1 MSLEQTWVE
10 LQEHPAI
17 LPTIAVVG
25 SPGLRSIG
33 KLVTDKLIQQ
43 YDAKLIGQ
51 LFSTHFPIQY
61 QTKPSYASQP
71 HLPGIG
77 GVHIDDGRPVLPSV
91 KFYYA
96 KSPPL
101 LIIDGYHPNF
111 DGQYEV
117 GDKVLELCQKLAV
130 KRIIVVAGYG
140 LKGDTVCIAATTQ
153 PLLSELQ
160 DQFDLNIGY
169 EGPFYGFS
177 GMIFGLAKTRGFD
190 AITLF
195 GQTSPDSE
203 APEKPDETAAQS
215 VLEVLRPMLDNLSI
229 D

>member
-1 MSLEQTWVE
+1 MLSLQQTWIE
-10 LQEHPAI
+10 LEECPEIFPTTAI
-17 LPTIAVVG
+17 VG

-33 KLVTDKLIQQ
+33 KLVTDKLIHK

-61 QTKPSYASQP
+61 QTKPAYASQP

-77 GVHIDDGRPVLPSV
+77 GVHIDNGHPVLPSV
-91 KFYYA
+91 KFYLSV
-96 KSPPL
+96 SPSL

-117 GDKVLELCQKLAV
+117 GDKVLEFCQQLAV

-140 LKGDTVCIAATTQ
+140 LKGDAVCIAATSQT
-153 PLLSELQ
+153 LLSALH
-160 DQFDLNIGY
+160 DQYDLNIGY

-177 GMIFGLAKTRGFD
+177 GMIFGLAKTRGLD

-195 GQTSPDSE
+195 GQTTPDPQ
-203 APEKPDETAAQS
+203 APERPDESAAHS
-215 VLEVLRPMLDNLSI
+215 VLEVLLPMLPS
-229 D
+229 

>member
-1 MSLEQTWVE
+1 MQQTWIE
-10 LQEHPAI
+10 LEEHPDIIPTTAI
-17 LPTIAVVG
+17 VG

-33 KLVTDKLIQQ
+33 KLVTDELLHK

-61 QTKPSYASQP
+61 QTKPAYASHP
-71 HLPGIG
+71 PLPGIG
-77 GVHIDDGRPVLPSV
+77 GVLIDNGHPVLPSV
-91 KFYYA
+91 KFYLSI
-96 KSPPL
+96 SPPL

-117 GDKVLELCQKLAV
+117 GDKVIEFCQQLGV

-140 LKGDTVCIAATTQ
+140 LKGDTVCVAATTQ
-153 PLLSELQ
+153 TLLSELH
-160 DQFDLNIGY
+160 DQYDLNIGY

-177 GMIFGLAKTRGFD
+177 GMIFGLAKTRGLD

-195 GQTSPDSE
+195 GQTTPDSQ
-203 APEKPDETAAQS
+203 APERPDESAAQS
-215 VLEVLRPMLDNLSI
+215 VLEVLGPMLAHA
-229 D
+229 

>member
-1 MSLEQTWVE
+1 MLSLQQTWIKME
-10 LQEHPAI
+10 DSPDI
-17 LPTIAVVG
+17 LPTIAIVG

-33 KLVTDKLIQQ
+33 KLVTDELIHK

-61 QTKPSYASQP
+61 HTKPAYASQP

-77 GVHIDDGRPVLPSV
+77 GVHITDGCPVLPSV
-91 KFYYA
+91 KFYLSA
-96 KSPPL
+96 SPPL

-117 GDKVLELCQKLAV
+117 GDKVLEFCQQLGI

-140 LKGDTVCIAATTQ
+140 LKGDAVCIAATSET
-153 PLLSELQ
+153 LLSELH
-160 DQFDLNIGY
+160 DLYGLNIGY

-177 GMIFGLAKTRGFD
+177 GMIFGLAKTRGLD

-195 GQTSPDSE
+195 GQTTPDSQ
-203 APEKPDETAAQS
+203 APERPDESAAQS
-215 VLEVLRPMLDNLSI
+215 VLEVVGTMLARG
-229 D
+229 